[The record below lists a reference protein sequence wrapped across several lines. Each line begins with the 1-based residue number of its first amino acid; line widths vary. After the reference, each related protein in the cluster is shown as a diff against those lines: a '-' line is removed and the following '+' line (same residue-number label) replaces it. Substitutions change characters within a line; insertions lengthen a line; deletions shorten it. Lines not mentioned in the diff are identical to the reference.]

1 MTATHRMIATTAPTT
16 AQVDLVNNLL
26 LGAFARVRMES
37 PEKADAACREIGEAL
52 AGRPCR
58 ESSARMVAHALTV
71 VGCGSEVVA
80 LAA

>member
-1 MTATHRMIATTAPTT
+1 MTATHRMIAATAPTA

-37 PEKADAACREIGEAL
+37 PEKAEVARREIGEAV

-58 ESSARMVAHALTV
+58 ESTARMVAHALTV
-71 VGCGSEVVA
+71 VGCGADVVA
-80 LAA
+80 LVA